1 MCLHSNLPHNKS
13 SHAMA
18 RGIFPADIFLHHLL
32 SQNPSQDTF
41 KYLRSR
47 RGVDINARDIV
58 DSVMADAL
66 WRKPWLTRAHEFCN
80 DLAPGMLLAP
90 GAPTN
95 AGLERMIRSNQMAQL
110 VEGMDEFLMDEN
122 TQQLCMQQLQAMM
135 LPPYMPNTVNNNL
148 HPYLVISWARA
159 TPGLFR
165 SIVGSLRTHPTNMV
179 IQMGGM
185 AVLSAMMPWFTG
197 PHDVPLVS
205 RRLAD
210 YTIATLIASVNANMH
225 SPALAAICLTTL
237 LTLIEMHTDTHT
249 VAYPPFLLLGEADP
263 PFLMSGECN
272 IAGFVVTLMHLNEGD
287 DMSVRNATSLL
298 VTLLHNAENPQK
310 QESMQKFNVCLAE
323 DHIISCMPLV
333 PHMSLTQVMCLNA
346 LTILYDKF
354 RLRVRRPTDV
364 MACAHQALLLFGC
377 YPDVRD
383 VACKLMNM
391 IITVFWSQTAPA
403 RVLTAGQIR
412 PTVTNIMSLVACSLR
427 AQDVNTL
434 SKCTCTTIFN
444 MLSMLLENQHPHH
457 TDLVNERHTLTLLTN
472 KYHEPVEPDVDAAW
486 QHQHDRLAAILA
498 PPFPLPPPLNTP

>member
-1 MCLHSNLPHNKS
+1 
-13 SHAMA
+13 
-18 RGIFPADIFLHHLL
+18 
-32 SQNPSQDTF
+32 
-41 KYLRSR
+41 
-47 RGVDINARDIV
+47 
-58 DSVMADAL
+58 
-66 WRKPWLTRAHEFCN
+66 
-80 DLAPGMLLAP
+80 MLLAP

-110 VEGMDEFLMDEN
+110 VTGMDEFLMDEN
-122 TQQLCMQQLQAMM
+122 TQQLCIQQLQAM
-135 LPPYMPNTVNNNL
+135 LQPPYATKMVVPNP
-148 HPYLVISWARA
+148 HPFLLISWARG

-165 SIVGSLRTHPTNMV
+165 SIVGSIRTYPTNMV

-185 AVLSAMMPWFTG
+185 TMLSAIMPWFTG
-197 PHDVPLVS
+197 PYDVPLVS
-205 RRLAD
+205 RRLTD

-237 LTLIEMHTDTHT
+237 CTLVEMHTDTNA
-249 VAYPPFLLLGEADP
+249 VADP
-263 PFLMSGECN
+263 PFLMSGEYN
-272 IAGFVVTLMHLNEGD
+272 IAGFVVTLMHLNEGV
-287 DMSVRNATSLL
+287 DMSVRSATTLL
-298 VTLLHNAENPQK
+298 VTLLHNAEIPQN
-310 QESMQKFNVCLAE
+310 QDSMRKFNVCLAE
-323 DHIISCMPLV
+323 DHIISCMALV
-333 PHMSLTQVMCLNA
+333 PHTSLTQVMCLNA

-364 MACAHQALLLFGC
+364 MACAHQALQLFGC
-377 YPDVRD
+377 YADVRD

-427 AQDVNTL
+427 VQDVNTI

-498 PPFPLPPPLNTP
+498 PPSPLPPP